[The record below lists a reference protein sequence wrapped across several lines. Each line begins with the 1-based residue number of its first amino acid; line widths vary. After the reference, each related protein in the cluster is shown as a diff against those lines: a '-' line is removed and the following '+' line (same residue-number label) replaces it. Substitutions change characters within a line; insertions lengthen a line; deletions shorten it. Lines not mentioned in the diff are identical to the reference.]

1 MSTGSIIST
10 HRLDNGLEIIFLDQ
24 SKQIAADRW
33 YVRVS
38 VQMNIPIEKKWFHDH
53 PVDDLKLA
61 DIRQLLGDTVL
72 FEHKNER
79 NFVSADEKDKI
90 IESFCDHAMETT
102 IQYLGHHDFAAK
114 YILKRYTEKT
124 RQL

>member
-1 MSTGSIIST
+1 MSTDSVIST
-10 HRLDNGLEIIFLDQ
+10 HRLDNELEIIFLDQ

-53 PVDDLKLA
+53 PVDDLTLA
-61 DIRQLLGDTVL
+61 DIRQLLGDSVL

-79 NFVSADEKDKI
+79 NFVSADEKDNV
-90 IESFCDHAMETT
+90 IESFCDHTMKTT
-102 IQYLGHHDFAAK
+102 IPYLGHPDFAAN
-114 YILKRYTEKT
+114 YIRKRYTEKM
-124 RQL
+124 RQ